1 MVRILSGLFLIVAF
15 VAALYD
21 GALSIAQERLVMT
34 PLGQTWYT
42 LHVESLNLAQV
53 LLERYLWPPLWNPGV
68 VTLLQW
74 PTWMVFAGLAI
85 ILGLF
90 ARIARM

>member
-1 MVRILSGLFLIVAF
+1 
-15 VAALYD
+15 
-21 GALSIAQERLVMT
+21 MT
-34 PLGQTWYT
+34 PLGQTWYS

-74 PTWMVFAGLAI
+74 PTWVVFAGIAI
-85 ILGLF
+85 VLGLV